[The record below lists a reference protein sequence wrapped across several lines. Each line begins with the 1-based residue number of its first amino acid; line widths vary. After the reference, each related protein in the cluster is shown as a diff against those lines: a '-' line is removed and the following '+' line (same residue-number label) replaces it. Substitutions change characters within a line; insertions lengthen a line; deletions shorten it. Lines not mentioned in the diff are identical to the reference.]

1 MDGMPSE
8 QALNRAKIAALVYG
22 PGVDPSP
29 VLVEIVRA
37 LQKRGVALAGAIQHS
52 AGPCSMSLEILPSG
66 VRIPISQALGSG
78 ATGCRLDSAALA
90 EAASM
95 VRRTI
100 DAATTTDPAPS
111 LVVFNKFGA
120 QEADGSGLYD
130 EMAAAMIAGMPVLTA
145 VNEAL
150 LPQWT
155 AFTGG
160 EFAQLDCAAKA
171 ALAWWDGIAAN

>member
-1 MDGMPSE
+1 MPSE
-8 QALNRAKIAALVYG
+8 QALNRAKIAALIYG
-22 PGVDPSP
+22 AGVDPSP
-29 VLVEIVRA
+29 VLLETVRK
-37 LQKRGVALAGAIQHS
+37 LQARGVALAGAIQHS
-52 AGPCSMSLEILPSG
+52 NGPCSMALEILPSG
-66 VRIPISQALGSG
+66 LHVPISQELGSG

-95 VRRTI
+95 VRRAI
-100 DAATTTDPAPS
+100 DTAPA

-120 QEADGSGLYD
+120 QEAGGSGLYD

-160 EFAQLDCAAKA
+160 EFARLACSTEAT
-171 ALAWWDGIAAN
+171 LAWWDSIAAA

>member
-1 MDGMPSE
+1 MPSE

-29 VLVEIVRA
+29 VLLEVVRK
-37 LQKRGVALAGAIQHS
+37 LQERGVALAGAIQHS
-52 AGPCSMSLEILPSG
+52 AGPCSMALEILPSG
-66 VRIPISQALGSG
+66 LRIPISQELGSG

-95 VRRTI
+95 VRRAI
-100 DAATTTDPAPS
+100 DTAPA

-120 QEADGSGLYD
+120 QEAGGSGLYD
-130 EMAAAMIAGMPVLTA
+130 EMATAMIAGIPVLTA
-145 VNEAL
+145 VNETL

-160 EFAQLDCAAKA
+160 EFVRLACSAEAAQT
-171 ALAWWDGIAAN
+171 WWDSIVAA